1 MKSFPNPDQDADQ
14 GEESHGADPQ
24 ADPRAGAN
32 PYFFRV
38 EHDLLRSEAFKEL
51 GGSAIKVYLVIG
63 LYSDFGTD
71 WAYPSIRTIAR
82 QGGLSRQTV
91 LAAIAELTR
100 RGLLASSK
108 SKGRSTAYKI
118 IRQAPPAKRPTKGTS
133 KSKPLSQSLKA
144 HPETVLDLLG
154 VAPETGPESLEP
166 PSPGV
171 PKTRTPQ
178 AQSLGR
184 MGLGV
189 GPKQERESGREEN
202 TDTASIPITGTPFRL
217 TAEGRLLVAVD
228 LQELLT
234 SQGIPGRL
242 AQKLLAQKDPEAVAK
257 VLLNA
262 FYLES
267 QGKLQNGPG
276 YIRAGIE
283 DGYDLLPQV
292 LTKLE
297 GRRRELELQLAHV
310 DAKRR
315 RRSHVEEKGAEEAAM
330 AYVLESLG
338 SEQVEQL
345 VAQAIA
351 ELPGPLV
358 RRNPT
363 LTNPFVRAKVYELA
377 CGEPRD

>member
-1 MKSFPNPDQDADQ
+1 MKSFPIPEPDSNEDEKSAEDSSA
-14 GEESHGADPQ
+14 E
-24 ADPRAGAN
+24 PRAGMN
-32 PYFFRV
+32 SYFFRV
-38 EHDLLRSEAFKEL
+38 EHDLLRSESFKEL

-91 LAAIAELTR
+91 LAAIAELTQK
-100 RGLLASSK
+100 GLLATSK

-118 IRQAPPAKRPTKGTS
+118 IRQGPPPKRPAKGQTLPRPV
-133 KSKPLSQSLKA
+133 SQSPKNP
-144 HPETVLDLLG
+144 PETVLDFLE
-154 VAPETGPESLEP
+154 VTPKTGPKSLAP
-166 PSPGV
+166 SLSPG
-171 PKTRTPQ
+171 PNSRTPQ
-178 AQSLGR
+178 AQGFGL
-184 MGLGV
+184 MGLAAR
-189 GPKQERESGREEN
+189 PKQETEKEEI
-202 TDTASIPITGTPFRL
+202 TDGTSIPITGTPFRL
-217 TAEGRLLVAVD
+217 TAEGRVIVAVD

-234 SQGIPGRL
+234 SQGIPGQL
-242 AQKLLAQKDPEAVAK
+242 ARKLLAQKDPESVAK

-262 FYLES
+262 FYLQS

-276 YIRAGIE
+276 YIRSGIE
-283 DGYDLLPQV
+283 EGYDLLPQV
-292 LTKLE
+292 LSRLE
-297 GRRRELELQLAHV
+297 GRRRELELQLERI

-315 RRSHVEEKGAEEAAM
+315 RQAQVDEKGAEEAAM

-338 SEQVEQL
+338 AEEVEQL

-363 LTNPFVRAKVYELA
+363 LSNPFVRAKVYELA
-377 CGEPRD
+377 CGNPQD